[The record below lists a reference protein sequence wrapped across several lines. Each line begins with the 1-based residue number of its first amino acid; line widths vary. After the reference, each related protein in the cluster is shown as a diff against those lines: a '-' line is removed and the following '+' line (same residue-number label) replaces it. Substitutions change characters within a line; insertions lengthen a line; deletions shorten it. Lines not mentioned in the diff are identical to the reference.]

1 MTDTQYTEFNEPRV
15 LVIDR
20 SRTLADELREAFED
34 DDGLQV
40 DGPEIVHLA
49 RTTQAVDVIAEE
61 GPWDAIVAG
70 PSEASRTGLRR
81 LAEVRAHAPD
91 LGVLAAVNGTEPADV
106 QTLVRARPDELIR
119 LPMGADQ
126 LAGALRST
134 IDAAR
139 TRREQ
144 HAPTPAPAPAPAPE
158 PTPQRTGRV
167 LTVGGPT
174 GGCGKT
180 TLAINLASLLA
191 RKTDRRVVLVDLDLQ
206 FGEVTAALQLRPPH
220 TIYDLLFDE
229 ADRPL
234 EADEV
239 AESLDGSLTA
249 TAAGFEVLAAPR
261 DPAQA
266 DMITTEQVEML
277 LDVMRGQA
285 DEVIVDTPTG
295 LREQTVTALDL
306 ADHLVAVTQVDV
318 PGVANMRSY
327 LDTVDQ
333 LGLGSERRTVVLN
346 KELAESGVSGD
357 DAREVLGPVAG
368 SLPFTPGVMRAL
380 NSGRPFCEVE
390 PDHETTKALHAALAE
405 LLPEELAVAP
415 PEQPGGIRG
424 WWRRQ
429 TQQTP
434 QGRK

>member
-1 MTDTQYTEFNEPRV
+1 MTDTQTTQLDRARV

-20 SRTLADELREAFED
+20 ARTLAVDLTEAFED
-34 DDGLQV
+34 DGSQDEAV
-40 DGPEIVHLA
+40 EIVHLA
-49 RTTQAVDVIAEE
+49 RTTQAVDVIAAE
-61 GPWDAIVAG
+61 GPWDAVVAG

-81 LAEVRAHAPD
+81 LADVRAQDPD

-106 QTLVRARPDELIR
+106 QSLVRARPDELVR
-119 LPMGADQ
+119 LPMAADK

-139 TRREQ
+139 ARREE
-144 HAPTPAPAPAPAPE
+144 HAPAPAPAPAPQ

-191 RKTDRRVVLVDLDLQ
+191 RETDRRVVLVDLDLQ

-234 EADEV
+234 GAEEV

-249 TAAGFEVLAAPR
+249 TTAGFEVLAAPR
-261 DPAQA
+261 DPVQA
-266 DMITTEQVEML
+266 DMITTDQVEML
-277 LDVMRGQA
+277 LEAVRGQA

-295 LREQTVTALDL
+295 LRDATLTALDM

-333 LGLGSERRTVVLN
+333 LGLDPERRTVVLN
-346 KELAESGVSGD
+346 KELAESGVSAD
-357 DAREVLGPVAG
+357 DAQQVLGLVAG
-368 SLPFTPGVMRAL
+368 SVPFTPGVMRAL

-390 PDHETTKALHAALAE
+390 PDHGTTKALRTALAG
-405 LLPEELAVAP
+405 LLPEESADVP
-415 PEQPGGIRG
+415 PEEPKGLRG

-429 TQQTP
+429 TQQ
-434 QGRK
+434 GRN

>member
-1 MTDTQYTEFNEPRV
+1 MTDTEQTEFVRPRV

-20 SRTLADELREAFED
+20 ARTLAVELREAFED
-34 DDGLQV
+34 DDGLQSE
-40 DGPEIVHLA
+40 GPEIVHLA
-49 RTTQAVDVIAEE
+49 RTTQAVEVIADE
-61 GPWDAIVAG
+61 GPWDAVVAG

-81 LAEVRAHAPD
+81 LAELRAHEPD
-91 LGVLAAVNGTEPADV
+91 VGVLAAVNGTEPADV
-106 QTLVRARPDELIR
+106 QTLVRARPDELVR
-119 LPMGADQ
+119 LPMAPDQ
-126 LAGALRST
+126 LAVALRST
-134 IDAAR
+134 IDTAR
-139 TRREQ
+139 SRREQ
-144 HAPTPAPAPAPAPE
+144 HAPAPAPAPAPE
-158 PTPQRTGRV
+158 PTPQRTARI

-180 TLAINLASLLA
+180 TLAINLASMLA
-191 RKTDRRVVLVDLDLQ
+191 RETDRRVVLVDLDLQ

-234 EADEV
+234 GAEEV
-239 AESLDGSLTA
+239 AESLDGSLTP
-249 TAAGFEVLAAPR
+249 TEAGFEVLAAPR
-261 DPAQA
+261 DPVQA
-266 DMITTEQVEML
+266 DAITTDQVEML
-277 LDVMRGQA
+277 LEAVRGHA

-295 LREQTVTALDL
+295 LRDQTVIALDY

-333 LGLGSERRTVVLN
+333 LGLDAEQRTVVLN

-357 DAREVLGPVAG
+357 DARQVLGPVAG

-390 PDHETTKALHAALAE
+390 PDHQTTKALRAALAA
-405 LLPEELAVAP
+405 LLPEQHTDTPQDE
-415 PEQPGGIRG
+415 GGGLRG

-429 TQQTP
+429 TQQ
-434 QGRK
+434 GRK

>member
-1 MTDTQYTEFNEPRV
+1 MTDTQHTEFDRARV

-20 SRTLADELREAFED
+20 ARTLAAELREAFEG
-34 DDGLQV
+34 DG
-40 DGPEIVHLA
+40 DPEEEGPEIIHLA

-81 LAEVRAHAPD
+81 LAEVRTHEPD
-91 LGVLAAVNGTEPADV
+91 VGVLAAVNGTEPADV
-106 QTLVRARPDELIR
+106 QTLVRARPDELVR
-119 LPMGADQ
+119 LPITADQ

-139 TRREQ
+139 ARREQ
-144 HAPTPAPAPAPAPE
+144 HAPAPAPAPE
-158 PTPQRTGRV
+158 PTPQRNGRI

-180 TLAINLASLLA
+180 TLAINLASMLA
-191 RKTDRRVVLVDLDLQ
+191 RETDRRVVLVDLDLQ

-234 EADEV
+234 GAEEV

-249 TAAGFEVLAAPR
+249 TQAGFEVLAAPR
-261 DPAQA
+261 DPVQA
-266 DMITTEQVEML
+266 DMITTDQVEML
-277 LDVMRGQA
+277 LEAVRGQV

-295 LREQTVTALDL
+295 LRDQTVIALDY

-333 LGLGSERRTVVLN
+333 LGLEAERRTVVLN

-357 DAREVLGPVAG
+357 DARQVLGPVAG

-390 PDHETTKALHAALAE
+390 PDHGTTKALRAALAG
-405 LLPEELAVAP
+405 LLPEQLAAAP
-415 PEQPGGIRG
+415 PEEPEGLRG

-429 TQQTP
+429 TQQ
-434 QGRK
+434 GRK